1 MKKYLFLLSFVLL
14 IPLLSGCAN
23 VAKASLN
30 SQFTLAP
37 GQTVR
42 IQSESMD
49 IKFIGVTGDS
59 RCPRGVECIWA
70 GQVTCDIE
78 ITKDGVKNTVQ
89 LKTVAPTNS
98 SWGNTFQKYQLSF
111 DVTPYPEAGKT
122 TNKNDY
128 RLLLTVSIIPD
139 GYSSP

>member
-1 MKKYLFLLSFVLL
+1 LKKYLFLLSFVLL
-14 IPLLSGCAN
+14 IPLSSGCAN

-70 GQVTCDIE
+70 GQVT
-78 ITKDGVKNTVQ
+78 
-89 LKTVAPTNS
+89 LR
-98 SWGNTFQKYQLSF
+98 Y
-111 DVTPYPEAGKT
+111 
-122 TNKNDY
+122 
-128 RLLLTVSIIPD
+128 
-139 GYSSP
+139 

>member
-49 IKFIGVTGDS
+49 IKFIGVAGDS
-59 RCPRGVECIWA
+59 RCPKGAECIWA
-70 GQVTCDIE
+70 GQVICAVE
-78 ITKDGVKNTVQ
+78 ITKNKIINQVTLTDSAGSGAATGQ
-89 LKTVAPTNS
+89 D
-98 SWGNTFQKYQLSF
+98 FQNYQILFS
-111 DVTPYPEAGKT
+111 VTPYPEIGKT
-122 TNKNDY
+122 ISKNDY
-128 RLLLTVSIIPD
+128 RLLLTVSQLR
-139 GYSSP
+139 Y

>member
-1 MKKYLFLLSFVLL
+1 MKSFLFLLSFVLL
-14 IPLLSGCAN
+14 ITLLSGCTN

-59 RCPRGVECIWA
+59 RCPRGAECIWA
-70 GQVTCDIE
+70 GQVSCAVE
-78 ITKDGVKNTVQ
+78 ITKNKIINQVTLTDSAGSGAATGQ
-89 LKTVAPTNS
+89 D
-98 SWGNTFQKYQLSF
+98 FQNYQILFSI
-111 DVTPYPEAGKT
+111 TPYPEIGKT
-122 TNKNDY
+122 ISKNDY
-128 RLLLTVSIIPD
+128 RLTLTVSQLH
-139 GYSSP
+139 Y